1 MQANQI
7 WEALENER
15 PVTLHDEYLGELSFQ
30 KVAAVISRKDKAG
43 VIHHSAELLDKNGT
57 SVVIADPKKIRYA

>member
-7 WEALENER
+7 WEALANER
-15 PVTLHDEYLGELSFQ
+15 PVILHDEYIGDICFQ
-30 KVAAVISRKDKAG
+30 KVTAVISRKDEAG

-57 SVVIADPKKIRYA
+57 SIVIASPKKIRYA